1 MEQTVEQVQTQNV
14 DGEFSL
20 NKFKDVDALKQA
32 YERLQAE
39 FTKRCQ
45 RVSELQGEIE
55 NLKNNATNFNS
66 KDGFINGV
74 ISKEEKLN
82 IIKDFLNEIK
92 TTGDVPS
99 VFDNGAHFYTP
110 ATKPKTIDHAS
121 KLVKELFS
129 KNKEK

>member
-1 MEQTVEQVQTQNV
+1 MEEIIEQVSEQKI
-14 DGEFSL
+14 DGVFGL
-20 NKFKDVDALKQA
+20 DKFKDVDALKQA

-55 NLKNNATNFNS
+55 LLKNNVS
-66 KDGFINGV
+66 EVKDGANTSV

-99 VFDNGAHFYTP
+99 VFEAGSHFYTP
-110 ATKPKTIDHAS
+110 PTKAKTVQDAS

-129 KNKEK
+129 KNKEN

>member
-1 MEQTVEQVQTQNV
+1 MEEIIEQVQEQNV
-14 DGEFSL
+14 DGDFSS
-20 NKFKDVDALKQA
+20 NKFKDVDALKKA

-55 NLKNNATNFNS
+55 TLKNNATNDN
-66 KDGFINGV
+66 KDGEKTGV
-74 ISKEEKLN
+74 ISREEKLN

-99 VFDNGAHFYTP
+99 VFDTGAHFYTP
-110 ATKPKTIDHAS
+110 PTRPKTVDDAS

-129 KNKEK
+129 KNKEN